1 MQFFSVLTE
10 LGLNKLAQAPQQ
22 QLVLTHMAVGD
33 GGGDSYDPT
42 KEQLIESTEL
52 VNEVYRQEISSG
64 GISVEDNTFEV
75 RVNIPNDQGGWWVRE
90 VGVFDTD
97 GDMVAVAKVAP
108 FFKPI
113 SIIGVDRETV
123 VRIIVAVSNA
133 EQIII
138 NVTPVPDDEVESVD
152 ISYGLKA
159 ISGTSYT
166 LSEADNGQT
175 LWFTNDSD
183 ITVTLPGNDL
193 PMDKNINC
201 AIIQA
206 GEGTITLQGASGVNV
221 RSEGD
226 LYSSAEKYSPLSL
239 IRVSQNEWWLGGHR
253 A

>member
-42 KEQLIESTEL
+42 KEQLIESTAL

-90 VGVFDTD
+90 VGIFDTD

-123 VRIIVAVSNA
+123 VRVIVAVSNA
-133 EQIII
+133 EDIVI
-138 NVTPVPDDEVESVD
+138 NVLPVGDEVQSVNVRFGVKNLSATAYTISES
-152 ISYGLKA
+152 
-159 ISGTSYT
+159 
-166 LSEADNGQT
+166 DNGQT
-175 LWFTNDSD
+175 LWFTSDND
-183 ITVTLPGNDL
+183 ITVTVPGTGL
-193 PMDKNINC
+193 PMDKPINC

-206 GEGTITLQGASGVNV
+206 GEGTITVQGASGVSV
-221 RSEGD
+221 LSEGD
-226 LYSSAEKYSPLSL
+226 LYSSAEKYSPISL

>member
-1 MQFFSVLTE
+1 
-10 LGLNKLAQAPQQ
+10 
-22 QLVLTHMAVGD
+22 MAVGD

-42 KEQLIESTEL
+42 KQELIESTAL

-64 GISVEDNTFEV
+64 GISIEDNTVEV

-90 VGVFDTD
+90 VGIFDTD

-123 VRIIVAVSNA
+123 VRVIVAVSNA
-133 EQIII
+133 EDIVI
-138 NVTPVPDDEVESVD
+138 NVLPVGDEVQSVN
-152 ISYGLKA
+152 INFGVKV
-159 ISGTSYT
+159 ISGAAHTITES
-166 LSEADNGQT
+166 DNGQA
-175 LWFTNDSD
+175 LWFTNDAD
-183 ITVTLPGNDL
+183 ITVTLPGTGL

-201 AIIQA
+201 ALIQA
-206 GEGTITLQGASGVNV
+206 GEGTITVAGANGVSV
-221 RSEGD
+221 RSQGD

-239 IRVSQNEWWLGGHR
+239 IRVLQNEWWLGGHR